1 MLTERENILIECL
14 VKDYISRGNAIS
26 SDRLLEKT
34 GLNYSTATIRKD
46 LIKLESLGLVESTHV
61 SSGRLPTVKGYRYYI
76 DNNLK
81 RKPLSKSE
89 QESIK
94 SLIRSNLNESSI
106 ISSATEYISELSD
119 FAAVIGSFKNDK
131 KIFNKL
137 EIHELSSNKALAVVY
152 MENDHIDNKI
162 IDINGLSLSKLNAC
176 VSYLN
181 QNFSGIELREIPS
194 ILTRGLESIRDEI
207 NTALKVLN
215 NFIYPDAAD
224 FVVTGQKK
232 LVDSSDFYSIDKVKN
247 LVELFDK
254 KQTLKDLM
262 LKCIKNENI
271 QIYIG
276 DESGT
281 NLLADCSLISAPYQ
295 KNNETV
301 GVLGVIGPKRMD
313 YERIVEI
320 VDFTAKMFSI
330 N

>member
-14 VKDYISRGNAIS
+14 VKDYIAKGNAIS

-34 GLNYSTATIRKD
+34 GLKYSTATIRKD

-61 SSGRLPTVKGYRYYI
+61 SSGRVPTVKGYRYYI

-152 MENDHIDNKI
+152 ME
-162 IDINGLSLSKLNAC
+162 LSL
-176 VSYLN
+176 
-181 QNFSGIELREIPS
+181 IHI
-194 ILTRGLESIRDEI
+194 
-207 NTALKVLN
+207 
-215 NFIYPDAAD
+215 
-224 FVVTGQKK
+224 
-232 LVDSSDFYSIDKVKN
+232 
-247 LVELFDK
+247 
-254 KQTLKDLM
+254 
-262 LKCIKNENI
+262 
-271 QIYIG
+271 
-276 DESGT
+276 
-281 NLLADCSLISAPYQ
+281 
-295 KNNETV
+295 
-301 GVLGVIGPKRMD
+301 
-313 YERIVEI
+313 
-320 VDFTAKMFSI
+320 
-330 N
+330 